1 MDFEKILDLILKE
14 LSTFQVNGKFIFDAE
29 NINNID
35 QIDKVIEKV
44 LKDNGYFDLIGSYS
58 KEFEKALSDSI
69 KTYASFGAKPSDL
82 LTKFNKVVFKNFEN
96 EMIFGF
102 TATNIKQPI
111 KTALINY
118 VGSGGNFKDFKASI
132 LDLVSTNKL
141 ETNVDLVAR
150 ELVFQYKRSQQAQ
163 LATKFNV
170 RFFRYVGGE
179 IDTTRPFCEKR
190 VGRIFTKDVIESWA
204 SESWSGKKS
213 GTTSSNIFINC
224 GGWACRHSLVGV
236 SEAVA
241 KKEGYNIYN
250 K

>member
-35 QIDKVIEKV
+35 QVDALIQKV

-69 KTYASFGAKPSDL
+69 KSYASFGAKPSDL
-82 LTKFNKVVFKNFEN
+82 LTKFNKVVFSNFQN

-118 VGSGGNFKDFKASI
+118 VGSQGNFKDFKTAI

-179 IDTTRPFCEKR
+179 IDTTRPFCDKR
-190 VGRIFTKDVIESWA
+190 VGKIFTKDFIESWA
-204 SESWSGKKS
+204 KDDWSGKKN
-213 GTTSSNIFINC
+213 GTTSSNIFINL
-224 GGWACRHSLVGV
+224 GGYRCRHSLVPV

-241 KKEGYNIYN
+241 KREGYNKYN
-250 K
+250 